1 MKEEEIKKISC
12 EAYKKYSLL
21 IKMIEAEI
29 KNSKFKNE
37 KQIREFLFREI
48 NLKKLKKS

>member
-1 MKEEEIKKISC
+1 MKEEVERISS

-48 NLKKLKKS
+48 NLKKFEKS